1 VSGSERSGATSVWA
15 VVVAAGAGERFG
27 GAKQFAALGDRRVLD
42 WSVAAAADA
51 CDGVV
56 VVLPPGTGEAPDPV
70 ASPGPTPPPTTTVTG
85 GATRSASVR
94 AGLALVPDDA
104 HVVVVHDGARPLAGP
119 ALFRAVIAAVRS
131 GADGA
136 VPGVRPADTIK
147 RAAGSAVVDTL
158 DRSGLVAVQTPQAF
172 LASALRR
179 AHQGEPEA
187 TDDAALVEAAGGRVE
202 VVAGD
207 PRNLK
212 VTTPDDLALARTLL
226 GGRAPAPAARV
237 GMGFDVHAFSDDP
250 GRALVLGGVTLPG
263 ERGLAGHSDADV
275 VAHAVADAL
284 LGGACLGDLGA
295 HFPDSDERW
304 RDADS
309 LALLAR
315 VVDMVRE
322 AGLRP
327 ANVDCTVVLEAPRLA
342 PHRADLERSLAAVL
356 GAPVSVK
363 ATRAE
368 GLGAL
373 GRGEGVACWA
383 VAQLQPR

>member
-1 VSGSERSGATSVWA
+1 MWA

-27 GAKQFAALGDRRVLD
+27 GAKQFAALGGRRVVD

-70 ASPGPTPPPTTTVTG
+70 GSPGPTSPPTTTVTG

-104 HVVVVHDGARPLAGP
+104 HVVVVHDAARPLAQP
-119 ALFRAVIAAVRS
+119 ALFEAVIAAVRS

-147 RAAGSAVVDTL
+147 RAPGSAVVDTL
-158 DRSGLVAVQTPQAF
+158 DRSQLVAVQTPQAF
-172 LASALRR
+172 LASALRG
-179 AHQGEPEA
+179 AHRGDPDA

-237 GMGFDVHAFSDDP
+237 GMGFDVHPFSDDP

-263 ERGLAGHSDADV
+263 SGAWPVTATPTWSPTPWPTPCW
-275 VAHAVADAL
+275 VAHAWATWGHTSPTATSA
-284 LGGACLGDLGA
+284 GGTPTAWPCWPGWWAWSGRRGCGRPTSTA
-295 HFPDSDERW
+295 RW
-304 RDADS
+304 CWRPRAWRPTGS
-309 LALLAR
+309 SWSAGWPPR
-315 VVDMVRE
+315 WVR
-322 AGLRP
+322 P
-327 ANVDCTVVLEAPRLA
+327 
-342 PHRADLERSLAAVL
+342 
-356 GAPVSVK
+356 
-363 ATRAE
+363 
-368 GLGAL
+368 
-373 GRGEGVACWA
+373 
-383 VAQLQPR
+383 